1 MINSAVMRKE
11 TMISKKRKAMAA
23 RWEDVISMGKR
34 RNDSSHIIIYHIYG
48 NKIHEKNIFFYSWG
62 KKLHNT
68 VLSNPTL
75 ETEATVDSSSS
86 ASSPNDNRLKFLSK
100 AMIC

>member
-1 MINSAVMRKE
+1 MATKFM
-11 TMISKKRKAMAA
+11 KK
-23 RWEDVISMGKR
+23 
-34 RNDSSHIIIYHIYG
+34 Y
-48 NKIHEKNIFFYSWG
+48 F
-62 KKLHNT
+62 NT

>member
-11 TMISKKRKAMAA
+11 TMTSKKRKAMAA
-23 RWEDVISMGKR
+23 SWEDMIFMGKR
-34 RNDSSHIIIYHIYG
+34 RNDSSHIYIIFMAT
-48 NKIHEKNIFFYSWG
+48 KFM
-62 KKLHNT
+62 KKYFNT

>member
-1 MINSAVMRKE
+1 MILL
-11 TMISKKRKAMAA
+11 IY
-23 RWEDVISMGKR
+23 
-34 RNDSSHIIIYHIYG
+34 IYHIYG
-48 NKIHEKNIFFYSWG
+48 NKIHEKIFFSTHGG

-68 VLSNPTL
+68 VLSKYPTL